1 MQLQNE
7 IIINGIYI
15 NVDVTPT
22 HTIKYLNMNT
32 LQ

>member
-1 MQLQNE
+1 MQLQNQ

-22 HTIKYLNMNT
+22 HTIKYLEMNT